1 MAILGQVVQ
10 EVSSRLEQHIALR
23 SSQCWQQITR
33 DPAFSSPQQYGAAP
47 KAMHPVG
54 WNDQNALAALTLA
67 TRGDGGRVMTLAD
80 SLLEVVNRYCKDY
93 LPPRQPSH
101 VER

>member
-33 DPAFSSPQQYGAAP
+33 DPAFSSPEQYCAA
-47 KAMHPVG
+47 
-54 WNDQNALAALTLA
+54 QYALDICCSR
-67 TRGDGGRVMTLAD
+67 TRLIGVQGDDLGRVIA
-80 SLLEVVNRYCKDY
+80 RG
-93 LPPRQPSH
+93 RQPLQRRSAIPTTEPH
-101 VER
+101 